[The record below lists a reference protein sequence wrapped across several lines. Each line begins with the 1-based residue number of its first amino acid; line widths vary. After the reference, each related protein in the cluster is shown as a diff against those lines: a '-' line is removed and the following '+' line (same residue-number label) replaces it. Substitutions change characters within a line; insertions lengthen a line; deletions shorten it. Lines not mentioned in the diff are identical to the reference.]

1 MQRVLLLDELGE
13 KFGAVHEYYNLRT
26 PVDAIK
32 LLCINHPEF
41 QKELIE
47 SGEKGIGYKV
57 VQAGAEFELEDM
69 LLPFGSND
77 LIITPVIAG
86 SGRGFGKVL
95 IGAALIGLAV
105 VTAGGSLAVTG
116 VSWSGTAF
124 AAAKGASFAA
134 SAIAIGGN
142 IGIALALGGVA
153 EMLSPQP
160 EGPLNII
167 GSSSQSGD
175 RGPGSSVRGMDDA
188 QSYAYRGP
196 VNTVGAGAVIP
207 LVFGQ
212 CIVGSHTVTASVEVT
227 DESDPLSEWIG
238 KPGFSTM
245 RVNGE
250 KLDETFNQNEKASIG
265 VKLKTW
271 TEQLIPTQSPS
282 GIADVSYTDASVTYL
297 RTPGSGS
304 DSGSTSIPLSGTS
317 SEYDTDGLKDLG
329 SITGESPS
337 DARFDTSRFQMA
349 FLLDNGLHD
358 RAAGIGT
365 ESTYIDGFITFQ
377 IVIKK
382 DDTVV
387 GTTQFTIQGMLLDT
401 QDYRWAT
408 EFSFAKIEHQDT
420 YTVYAK
426 LIDFGGDPL
435 VNTLRVDYMG
445 YNFLGD

>member
-1 MQRVLLLDELGE
+1 M
-13 KFGAVHEYYNLRT
+13 AV
-26 PVDAIK
+26 
-32 LLCINHPEF
+32 
-41 QKELIE
+41 
-47 SGEKGIGYKV
+47 IG
-57 VQAGAEFELEDM
+57 
-69 LLPFGSND
+69 GSNFWKI
-77 LIITPVIAG
+77 LT
-86 SGRGFGKVL
+86 
-95 IGAALIGLAV
+95 GAALIGLAV
-105 VTAGGSLAVTG
+105 VTGG
-116 VSWSGTAF
+116 VSLGGTGFFAGTAATATTAATAATF
-124 AAAKGASFAA
+124 ATT
-134 SAIAIGGN
+134 AIAIGGN
-142 IGIALALGGVA
+142 VGIALALGGVA
-153 EMLSPQP
+153 QMLSPQP

-175 RGPGSSVRGMDDA
+175 RGPVSSVRGMDDS

-196 VNTVGAGAVIP
+196 VNTVGAGAIIP

-212 CIVGSHTVTASVEVT
+212 CIVGSHTITASVEVT
-227 DESDPLSEWIG
+227 DESDPLSDWIG
-238 KPGFSTM
+238 KPGPHTM

-250 KLDETFNQNEKASIG
+250 KLDATFTQNEKASIG

-271 TEQLIPTQSPS
+271 TEQLIPTKSPL
-282 GIADVSYTDASVTYL
+282 GIADGSYTDASVTYL

-377 IVIKK
+377 IIFKK
-382 DDTVV
+382 DEIVV

-408 EFSFAKIEHQDT
+408 EFSFAKIAHKDT

>member
-196 VNTVGAGAVIP
+196 VNTVGAGAIIP

-212 CIVGSHTVTASVEVT
+212 CIVGSHTITASVEVT
-227 DESDPLSEWIG
+227 DESDPLSDWIG
-238 KPGFSTM
+238 KPGPHTM

-250 KLDETFNQNEKASIG
+250 KLDATFTQNEKASIG

-271 TEQLIPTQSPS
+271 TEQLIPTKSPL
-282 GIADVSYTDASVTYL
+282 GIADGSYTDASVTYL

-408 EFSFAKIEHQDT
+408 EFSFAKIAHKDT

>member
-57 VQAGAEFELEDM
+57 VQAGAEFELDDM

-95 IGAALIGLAV
+95 LGAALIGLAV
-105 VTAGGSLAVTG
+105 ATGGVSLGVTG
-116 VSWSGTAF
+116 FAGTA
-124 AAAKGASFAA
+124 AAIPLSSAYVATTA
-134 SAIAIGGN
+134 AIAIAGN
-142 IGIALALGGVA
+142 VGIALALSGVSQ
-153 EMLSPQP
+153 MLSPQP

-175 RGPGSSVRGMDDA
+175 RGPQSSIRGMDDA

-196 VNTVGAGAVIP
+196 VNTVGAGAIIP

-212 CIVGSHTVTASVEVT
+212 CIVGGHTITASVEVT
-227 DESDPLSEWIG
+227 DESDPLSDWIG
-238 KPGFSTM
+238 KPGPHTM

-250 KLDETFNQNEKASIG
+250 KLDATFTQNEKASIG

-271 TEQLIPTQSPS
+271 TEQLIPTRSPS
-282 GIADVSYTDASVTYL
+282 GIADGSYTDESVTYL

-317 SEYDTDGLKDLG
+317 SEYDSDGLKDLG

-365 ESTYIDGFITFQ
+365 LSTYIDGFITFQ

-401 QDYRWAT
+401 QDYRWAA

>member
-41 QKELIE
+41 QKELIK

-95 IGAALIGLAV
+95 LGAALIGLAV
-105 VTAGGSLAVTG
+105 ATGGVSLGVTG
-116 VSWSGTAF
+116 FAGTA
-124 AAAKGASFAA
+124 AAIPLSSADVATTA
-134 SAIAIGGN
+134 AIAIAGN
-142 IGIALALGGVA
+142 VGIALALSGVSQ
-153 EMLSPQP
+153 MLSPQP
-160 EGPLNII
+160 EAPLNII

-175 RGPGSSVRGMDDA
+175 RGPGSSVRGMDDS

-196 VNTVGAGAVIP
+196 VNTVGAGAIIP

-212 CIVGSHTVTASVEVT
+212 CIVGGHTITASVEVT
-227 DESDPLSEWIG
+227 DESDPLSDWIG
-238 KPGFSTM
+238 KPGPHTM

-250 KLDETFNQNEKASIG
+250 KLDATFTQNEKASIG

-271 TEQLIPTQSPS
+271 TEQLIPTKSPS
-282 GIADVSYTDASVTYL
+282 GIADGSYTDASVTYL

-317 SEYDTDGLKDLG
+317 SEYDADGLKDLG

-408 EFSFAKIEHQDT
+408 EFSFAKIEYQDT

>member
-1 MQRVLLLDELGE
+1 
-13 KFGAVHEYYNLRT
+13 
-26 PVDAIK
+26 
-32 LLCINHPEF
+32 
-41 QKELIE
+41 
-47 SGEKGIGYKV
+47 
-57 VQAGAEFELEDM
+57 
-69 LLPFGSND
+69 
-77 LIITPVIAG
+77 
-86 SGRGFGKVL
+86 
-95 IGAALIGLAV
+95 
-105 VTAGGSLAVTG
+105 
-116 VSWSGTAF
+116 
-124 AAAKGASFAA
+124 
-134 SAIAIGGN
+134 
-142 IGIALALGGVA
+142 
-153 EMLSPQP
+153 
-160 EGPLNII
+160 
-167 GSSSQSGD
+167 
-175 RGPGSSVRGMDDA
+175 MDDA

-196 VNTVGAGAVIP
+196 VNTVGAGAIIP

-212 CIVGSHTVTASVEVT
+212 CIVGSHTITASVEVT
-227 DESDPLSEWIG
+227 DESDPLSDWIG
-238 KPGFSTM
+238 KPGPHTM

-250 KLDETFNQNEKASIG
+250 KLDATFTQNEKASIG

-271 TEQLIPTQSPS
+271 TEQLIPTRSPS
-282 GIADVSYTDASVTYL
+282 GIADGSYTDASVTYL

-408 EFSFAKIEHQDT
+408 EFSFAKIAHKDT

>member
-41 QKELIE
+41 QKELIK

-95 IGAALIGLAV
+95 LGAALIGLAIALPGSNAV
-105 VTAGGSLAVTG
+105 WGAAGGLGFGATNAAGAAIFSGYALA
-116 VSWSGTAF
+116 
-124 AAAKGASFAA
+124 
-134 SAIAIGGN
+134 GN

-175 RGPGSSVRGMDDA
+175 MGPVSSVRGMDDS

-196 VNTVGAGAVIP
+196 VNTVGAGAIIP

-212 CIVGSHTVTASVEVT
+212 CIVGGHTITASVEVT
-227 DESDPLSEWIG
+227 DESDPLSDWIG
-238 KPGFSTM
+238 KPGPHTM

-250 KLDETFNQNEKASIG
+250 KLDATFTQNEKASIG

-282 GIADVSYTDASVTYL
+282 GIADESYTDASVTYL

-408 EFSFAKIEHQDT
+408 EFSFAKIEYQDT

>member
-86 SGRGFGKVL
+86 SGNGLGKVL
-95 IGAALIGLAV
+95 IGAAMIGLAFA
-105 VTAGGSLAVTG
+105 TGGASLAFN
-116 VSWSGTAF
+116 SLAL
-124 AAAKGASFAA
+124 ASPAVVGITTTTLG
-134 SAIAIGGN
+134 AIALN
-142 IGIALALGGVA
+142 TGIALALGGVA
-153 EMLSPQP
+153 QMLSPQP

-175 RGPGSSVRGMDDA
+175 RGPGSSIRGMDDA

-196 VNTVGAGAVIP
+196 VNTVGAGAIIP

-212 CIVGSHTVTASVEVT
+212 CIVGGHTITASVEVT
-227 DESDPLSEWIG
+227 DESDPLSDWIG
-238 KPGFSTM
+238 KPGPHTM

-250 KLDETFNQNEKASIG
+250 KLDATFTQNEKASIG

-271 TEQLIPTQSPS
+271 TEQLIPTKSPS
-282 GIADVSYTDASVTYL
+282 GIADGSYTDDSVTYL

-304 DSGSTSIPLSGTS
+304 SSGATSIPLSGTS
-317 SEYDTDGLKDLG
+317 SEYGTDGLKDLG

-387 GTTQFTIQGMLLDT
+387 GTTQFTIQGMLLDS

-435 VNTLRVDYMG
+435 VNTLRVEYMG

>member
-1 MQRVLLLDELGE
+1 MQRVVLLDELGE

-32 LLCINHPEF
+32 LLCINHPGF
-41 QKELIE
+41 QKELLE
-47 SGEKGIGYKV
+47 SGERGIGYRV
-57 VQAGAEFELEDM
+57 VQAGTDFELEDM

-77 LIITPVIAG
+77 LIIAPVIGG
-86 SGRGFGKVL
+86 SNFWKVL
-95 IGAALIGLAV
+95 TGVALVGLAF
-105 VTAGGSLAVTG
+105 VTAGGSLGIAG
-116 VSWSGTAF
+116 VSWTGTAF
-124 AAAKGASFAA
+124 AAKGASFAA

-160 EGPLNII
+160 KGPANII
-167 GSSSQSGD
+167 GGSSESGD
-175 RGPGSSVRGMDDA
+175 RGPGASIRGMDDA
-188 QSYAYRGP
+188 QSYSYRGP

-212 CIVGSHTVTASVEVT
+212 CLVGGHTVTASVEVT

-238 KPGFSTM
+238 KPGVDTM

-250 KLDETFNQNEKASIG
+250 KLDATFTENEKASIG

-271 TEQLIPTQSPS
+271 TEQLIPTMSPS
-282 GIADVSYTDASVTYL
+282 GLADGSYTDVPVTYL
-297 RTPGSGS
+297 RTPGINSSSGAV
-304 DSGSTSIPLSGTS
+304 SIPLSGTS
-317 SEYDTDGLKDLG
+317 SEYDNTGLKHLG
-329 SITGESPS
+329 SIIGEGPG
-337 DARFDTSRFQMA
+337 DPRFDTSRFQMA
-349 FLLDNGLHD
+349 FLLDNGLHN

-365 ESTYIDGFITFQ
+365 LSTYIDGFITFQ
-377 IVIKK
+377 IVIKRGSAI
-382 DDTVV
+382 V

-408 EFSFAKIEHQDT
+408 EFSFAKIPDKDN
-420 YTVYAK
+420 YNVYAK
-426 LIDFGGDPL
+426 LIDFSGDPL

>member
-95 IGAALIGLAV
+95 LGAALIGLAIALPGSNAV
-105 VTAGGSLAVTG
+105 WGAAGGLGFGATNAAGAAIFSGYALA
-116 VSWSGTAF
+116 
-124 AAAKGASFAA
+124 
-134 SAIAIGGN
+134 GN

-175 RGPGSSVRGMDDA
+175 MGPVSSVRGMDDS

-196 VNTVGAGAVIP
+196 VNTVGAGAIIP

-212 CIVGSHTVTASVEVT
+212 CIVGGHTITASVEVT
-227 DESDPLSEWIG
+227 DESDPLSDWIG
-238 KPGFSTM
+238 KPGPHTM

-250 KLDETFNQNEKASIG
+250 KLDATFTQNEKASIG

-282 GIADVSYTDASVTYL
+282 GIADESYTDASVTYL

-349 FLLDNGLHD
+349 FLLDNGLHN

-365 ESTYIDGFITFQ
+365 DSTYIDGFITFQ

-401 QDYRWAT
+401 QDYRWAA

>member
-86 SGRGFGKVL
+86 SGNGLGKVL
-95 IGAALIGLAV
+95 IGAAMIGLAFA
-105 VTAGGSLAVTG
+105 TGGASLAFN
-116 VSWSGTAF
+116 SLAL
-124 AAAKGASFAA
+124 ASPAVVGITTTTLG
-134 SAIAIGGN
+134 AIALN
-142 IGIALALGGVA
+142 TGIALALGGVA
-153 EMLSPQP
+153 QMLSPQP

-175 RGPGSSVRGMDDA
+175 RGPGSSIRGMDDA

-196 VNTVGAGAVIP
+196 VNTVGAGAIIP

-212 CIVGSHTVTASVEVT
+212 CIVGGHTITASVEVT
-227 DESDPLSEWIG
+227 DESDPLSDWIG
-238 KPGFSTM
+238 KPGPHTM

-250 KLDETFNQNEKASIG
+250 KLDATFTQNEKASIG

-271 TEQLIPTQSPS
+271 TEQLIPTKSPS
-282 GIADVSYTDASVTYL
+282 GIADGSYTDDSVTYL

-304 DSGSTSIPLSGTS
+304 SSGATSIPLSGTS
-317 SEYDTDGLKDLG
+317 SEYGTDGLKDLG

-365 ESTYIDGFITFQ
+365 ESTYINGFITFQ

-387 GTTQFTIQGMLLDT
+387 GTTQFTIQGMLLDS

-435 VNTLRVDYMG
+435 VNTLRVEYMG

>member
-95 IGAALIGLAV
+95 LGAALIGLAFA
-105 VTAGGSLAVTG
+105 TGGSSLAFTG
-116 VSWSGTAF
+116 AGFTG
-124 AAAKGASFAA
+124 GATIGSFA
-134 SAIAIGGN
+134 IGAMAGN

-175 RGPGSSVRGMDDA
+175 RGPGSSVRGMDDS

-196 VNTVGAGAVIP
+196 VNTVGAGAIIP

-212 CIVGSHTVTASVEVT
+212 CIVGGHTITASVEVT
-227 DESDPLSEWIG
+227 DESDPLSDWIG
-238 KPGFSTM
+238 KPGPHTM

-250 KLDETFNQNEKASIG
+250 KLDATFTQNEKASIG

-282 GIADVSYTDASVTYL
+282 GIADGSYTDASVTYL

-304 DSGSTSIPLSGTS
+304 DSGSTSIPLSGIS
-317 SEYDTDGLKDLG
+317 SEYGTDGLKDLG

-408 EFSFAKIEHQDT
+408 EFSFAKIEYQDT